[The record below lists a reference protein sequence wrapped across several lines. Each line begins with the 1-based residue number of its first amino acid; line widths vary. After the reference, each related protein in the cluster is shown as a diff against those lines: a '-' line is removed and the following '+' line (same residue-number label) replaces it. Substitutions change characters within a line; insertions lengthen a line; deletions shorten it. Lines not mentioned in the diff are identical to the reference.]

1 MVEIKRTTWTPRGK
15 NQTPDNSQSG
25 ADQSEEVS
33 NSPLVMQR
41 GVSQLLF
48 HYLPGRTVD
57 WENGLAIVQLTHVQ
71 FASAWEDRQ
80 TSTLLDEIA
89 LLFERWRRRGGSLD
103 PVFPD
108 PRTQKGQFAVGTPT
122 AIQAAVLETA
132 LLCQNCSR
140 LHFLKPAQLA
150 QMSAGG
156 LTCNDCQ
163 KGVLR
168 QLGQVFVHGCGE
180 LVAINQWMPASRET
194 TDGFFEPTSHPLAC
208 QNCGTEG
215 RLALPSRSER
225 ARDMSLACRKCGT
238 LVRERFTA
246 NCKRC
251 LERLLKERRAGN
263 SPDAPQHEGNTKG
276 VSPVARIAM
285 RMSRYSASQAYYP
298 QTLTM
303 LRLDRPTITQSGF
316 PDLELLRGMLPA
328 ARRPDAQGQTGN
340 LIQELGRRLK
350 EAEARND
357 DAEKSRIT
365 AQIMQAL
372 RNPQQ
377 PTATVSDNRF
387 VPAASDLERAVG
399 EAIAFRETVTTQPAV
414 EVARQNGGVA
424 AVLIPQIEQ
433 TMRQLGLQEV
443 RTVADLPVICA
454 TYGYTRRSFE
464 PTYDELS
471 AKGLPAEIRAFPS
484 LDRDTARR
492 LNRADL
498 QGAIPVLA
506 REGEHEG
513 LFFSLDPDRIVR
525 WLENNN
531 IRIGMNNAPSIV
543 RLMGALEEVDR
554 FYDDIWQCPVRRFVF
569 GLVHSLSHAAMRAA
583 SRFAGLERTSLSE
596 YVFLPLLGAVV
607 FDNSSTFKLG
617 GLETLARDHLL
628 SFLRVL
634 AEEAMTCLYDAQCID
649 HYGACH
655 GCLHSPEISCRVF
668 NHGLSR
674 AFLMGGHA
682 PWADVTT
689 DENIIGYWQM

>member
-1 MVEIKRTTWTPRGK
+1 
-15 NQTPDNSQSG
+15 
-25 ADQSEEVS
+25 
-33 NSPLVMQR
+33 
-41 GVSQLLF
+41 
-48 HYLPGRTVD
+48 
-57 WENGLAIVQLTHVQ
+57 
-71 FASAWEDRQ
+71 
-80 TSTLLDEIA
+80 
-89 LLFERWRRRGGSLD
+89 
-103 PVFPD
+103 
-108 PRTQKGQFAVGTPT
+108 
-122 AIQAAVLETA
+122 
-132 LLCQNCSR
+132 
-140 LHFLKPAQLA
+140 
-150 QMSAGG
+150 
-156 LTCNDCQ
+156 
-163 KGVLR
+163 
-168 QLGQVFVHGCGE
+168 
-180 LVAINQWMPASRET
+180 
-194 TDGFFEPTSHPLAC
+194 
-208 QNCGTEG
+208 
-215 RLALPSRSER
+215 
-225 ARDMSLACRKCGT
+225 MSLACRKCGT